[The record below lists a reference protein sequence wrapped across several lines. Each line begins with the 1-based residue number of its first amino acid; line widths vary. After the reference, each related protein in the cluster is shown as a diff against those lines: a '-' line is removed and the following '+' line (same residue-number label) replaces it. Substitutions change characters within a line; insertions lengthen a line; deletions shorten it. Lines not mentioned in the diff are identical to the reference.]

1 MSLDNIF
8 GPVRLIIDKL
18 KELEMRGEAYG
29 FSQYLPKSIIL
40 YRASEN
46 SILYQVFIPS
56 FPYYFEF
63 LLEKDEKTKALQIS
77 DYRVVYPAP
86 VKISD
91 SQILKEL
98 IQDYLTMR
106 LGGGQN
112 E

>member
-8 GPVRLIIDKL
+8 GPVRFIIDKL
-18 KELEMRGEAYG
+18 RELEMRGEAYG
-29 FSQYLPKSIIL
+29 FSQYLSQSIIL
-40 YRASEN
+40 HRVTEN
-46 SILYQVFIPS
+46 GALYQIFIPS

-63 LLEKDEKTKALQIS
+63 LVEKDPKTMALQIS
-77 DYRVVYPAP
+77 DYRIVYPAP

-91 SQILKEL
+91 SQIMKEL
-98 IQDYLTMR
+98 IQDYLTMQ